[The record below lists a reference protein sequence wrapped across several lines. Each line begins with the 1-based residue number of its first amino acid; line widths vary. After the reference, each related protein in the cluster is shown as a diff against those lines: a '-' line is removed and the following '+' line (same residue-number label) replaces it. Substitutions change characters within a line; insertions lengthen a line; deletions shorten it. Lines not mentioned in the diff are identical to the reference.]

1 MIVKFLPTRN
11 GGGIESV
18 NYLLN
23 ERREQG
29 TARILKGSEAQTRAI
44 IRQIPYKQKTCFGV
58 LSFSENPNQI
68 NNKIKQEIIKDFER
82 TLLGDYMKERINIL
96 WVEHTDKG
104 RLELNF
110 VIPKIDLVTG
120 KSFNP
125 YYAKADQFN
134 IDLWKRTINDE
145 YHFSSPN
152 DPKNQYNQNRHKATL
167 EQHYTIIELDNTLKE
182 LVAQGIIKS
191 RSHMI
196 ELLNSNGYEVT
207 RQPKSGISIKF
218 PNQKKPFRLRGGI
231 YSADFT
237 DIDKLS
243 QLGETQSRRIQQYA
257 NRDTQTECLNN
268 RRRISENIQKRDRR
282 NQERY
287 KERNIS
293 NSQRNTPSQKN
304 YVERNEAGYNRK
316 IMAWNNTHN
325 LDNGINNRIFY
336 SLQNIQQSNIKLSN
350 TNQHTI
356 ERKPILNKMANSREF
371 ENDNTRQDNKE
382 RITLYN
388 YTGIYPHKRRN
399 KIISNTQWRSIN
411 DTTRNRI
418 IQRDREITKRN
429 YKIAEQDRKRAEREQ
444 EIIRR
449 KRKIA
454 IQQHISLLSR
464 LRERFRQEQREYIIR
479 LQKSA
484 DEFRKRFKSITE
496 LTRRIK
502 TNFNDLQRQFR
513 ENGLQAIIERL
524 RSIKTTIQEFRREL
538 QNTIEN
544 RNNENISRI
553 NNEYDRKFRECLERE
568 IKRASVNCG
577 YEIERKLKE
586 LKEQRII
593 KQKRELQKQNST
605 FRMRM

>member
-11 GGGIESV
+11 GGGLGSI

-23 ERREQG
+23 ERQEQG
-29 TARILKGSEAQTRAI
+29 TARIIKGNEAQTRAI
-44 IRQIPYKQKTCFGV
+44 INQIPYKQKTCFGV
-58 LSFSENPNQI
+58 LSFSENPNKI
-68 NNKIKQEIIKDFER
+68 DDKIKQEIIKDFER
-82 TLLGDYMKERINIL
+82 TLLGDFMKDRVNIL

-110 VIPKIDLVTG
+110 VIPKIDLITG

-145 YHFSSPN
+145 YNFSSPN

-167 EQHYTIIELDNTLKE
+167 EQHYTIMELDNVLKE
-182 LVAQGIIKS
+182 LVAQGIIKN

-196 ELLNSNGYEVT
+196 ELLNSNGYEIT

-218 PNQKKPFRLRGGI
+218 PNQKKPFRLKGGI

-237 DIDKLS
+237 NIDKLS

-287 KERNIS
+287 KERNIA

-316 IMAWNNTHN
+316 IMAWHNTSN
-325 LDNGINNRIFY
+325 LDNGVNNRIFY

-356 ERKPILNKMANSREF
+356 ERKSIPYEVASSRELK
-371 ENDNTRQDNKE
+371 NDNTRQDNKE
-382 RITLYN
+382 GITLYN
-388 YTGIYPHKRRN
+388 FAGIYSQTKRRN
-399 KIISNTQWRSIN
+399 KIIPNTQWRPIN

-429 YKIAEQDRKRAEREQ
+429 FRIAEQDRERAEREQ

-454 IQQHISLLSR
+454 IQQHMSLLSR
-464 LRERFRQEQREYIIR
+464 LRERFQQEQREYIIG

-484 DEFRKRFKSITE
+484 EQFRKRFKSITE

-502 TNFNDLQRQFR
+502 TNFNELQRQFR

-524 RSIKTTIQEFRREL
+524 QSIRTTIQ
-538 QNTIEN
+538 
-544 RNNENISRI
+544 
-553 NNEYDRKFRECLERE
+553 
-568 IKRASVNCG
+568 
-577 YEIERKLKE
+577 
-586 LKEQRII
+586 
-593 KQKRELQKQNST
+593 
-605 FRMRM
+605 